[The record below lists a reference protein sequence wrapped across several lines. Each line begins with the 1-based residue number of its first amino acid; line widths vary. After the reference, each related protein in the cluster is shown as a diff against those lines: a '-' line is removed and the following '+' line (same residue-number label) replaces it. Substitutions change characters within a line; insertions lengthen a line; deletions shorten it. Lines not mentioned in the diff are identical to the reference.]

1 MSERETQRGDP
12 EVGVCHV
19 CGETFPTQEELSKH
33 LIEGTKACRR
43 TNPRDGTRPLRHPR
57 MTNAEV

>member
-1 MSERETQRGDP
+1 MSKRETQDDDP

-33 LIEGTKACRR
+33 LIEVHEGLPSNGSAGRATA
-43 TNPRDGTRPLRHPR
+43 PPADD
-57 MTNAEV
+57 

>member
-12 EVGVCHV
+12 EVNLCHV

-33 LIEGTKACRR
+33 LIDAHEGLPS
-43 TNPRDGTRPLRHPR
+43 NVSPGRDPAAAPP
-57 MTNAEV
+57 AED

>member
-19 CGETFPTQEELSKH
+19 CGESFPTQEELSKH
-33 LIEGTKACRR
+33 LIEAHEGLPS
-43 TNPRDGTRPLRHPR
+43 NGSPGRDPATAPPGDD
-57 MTNAEV
+57 

>member
-33 LIEGTKACRR
+33 LIETHEGLPS
-43 TNPRDGTRPLRHPR
+43 NGSPGRDPTAPP
-57 MTNAEV
+57 AED

>member
-19 CGETFPTQEELSKH
+19 CGESFPTQEELSKH
-33 LIEGTKACRR
+33 LIEAHEGLPS
-43 TNPRDGTRPLRHPR
+43 NGSPGRDPATAPPGDDERGR
-57 MTNAEV
+57 

>member
-1 MSERETQRGDP
+1 MSERETQGGDP

-33 LIEGTKACRR
+33 LIETHEGLPSNGSPGQDAT
-43 TNPRDGTRPLRHPR
+43 TPP
-57 MTNAEV
+57 AED

>member
-1 MSERETQRGDP
+1 MSERETRRGDP

-33 LIEGTKACRR
+33 LIDAHEGLPSNGSPRR
-43 TNPRDGTRPLRHPR
+43 DPATAPPEQD
-57 MTNAEV
+57 

>member
-33 LIEGTKACRR
+33 LIETHEGPAVERIPGT
-43 TNPRDGTRPLRHPR
+43 GRHMAPP
-57 MTNAEV
+57 AED